1 VRGTS
6 GSLSPSW
13 APPEHE
19 SIPLPKDTLLLPLGL
34 GAAAVFLLVCVVS
47 LAFWLAQRS
56 WLAELRP

>member
-1 VRGTS
+1 
-6 GSLSPSW
+6 
-13 APPEHE
+13 
-19 SIPLPKDTLLLPLGL
+19 LPKDTLLLPLGL